1 MNDIE
6 CKGVVVGTD
15 GSFGSLRAVDWAAV
29 EAEILGV
36 PLTLC
41 CVGASTPAT
50 PTPALFAA
58 SARASL
64 LVVGSRGHGG
74 VTGMLR
80 GSVSQHVV
88 RHSQCPVAVVP
99 G

>member
-50 PTPALFAA
+50 PTPPCSPPAPEPA
-58 SARASL
+58 SWWW
-64 LVVGSRGHGG
+64 GHGG
-74 VTGMLR
+74 TA
-80 GSVSQHVV
+80 VSPG
-88 RHSQCPVAVVP
+88 CCVAR
-99 G
+99 